1 MTIFHFTSHCKIV
14 CECVC
19 AKLVITRHVDNQSA
33 NIPAKQF
40 WTGIPKI
47 TLSISNTLSLSEYT
61 WDFLH
66 NCIVEPWCSMDS
78 NFHLDL
84 RGDRSIPASR
94 CVSFDE
100 GKKMAA
106 ATKCCR
112 YLETSALHQDGLT
125 GMFELAAR
133 VGLAAGKSQS
143 KKKGGGFFAVKRKT
157 ASGPPEI
164 ILPPVMPPT
173 GESLIISHHNLDL
186 NV

>member
-1 MTIFHFTSHCKIV
+1 
-14 CECVC
+14 
-19 AKLVITRHVDNQSA
+19 
-33 NIPAKQF
+33 
-40 WTGIPKI
+40 
-47 TLSISNTLSLSEYT
+47 
-61 WDFLH
+61 
-66 NCIVEPWCSMDS
+66 
-78 NFHLDL
+78 
-84 RGDRSIPASR
+84 
-94 CVSFDE
+94 
-100 GKKMAA
+100 MAA

-157 ASGPPEI
+157 GSGPPEI

-173 GESLIISHHNLDL
+173 GESLIISHHNLHL